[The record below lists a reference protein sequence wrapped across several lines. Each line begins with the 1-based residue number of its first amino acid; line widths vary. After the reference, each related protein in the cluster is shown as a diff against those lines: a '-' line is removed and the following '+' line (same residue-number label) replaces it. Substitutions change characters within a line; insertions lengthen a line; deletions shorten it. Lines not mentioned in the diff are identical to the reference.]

1 MIDPAV
7 DRIDEVSLDDEFP
20 LLGSMSPDA
29 SMKAGLLVV
38 VGPRER
44 VQFWLQFLAPV
55 EIECRGPVLD
65 MVLVFFMLPCYQFP
79 REGGRCWYKDVARLE

>member
-29 SMKAGLLVV
+29 SIKAGLLVV

-44 VQFWLQFLAPV
+44 VQFWLRFLAPV
-55 EIECRGPVLD
+55 EIECRGPVL
-65 MVLVFFMLPCYQFP
+65 VFFMLPCYQFP
-79 REGGRCWYKDVARLE
+79 HEGGRCWYKDVARLE

>member
-29 SMKAGLLVV
+29 SIKAGLLVV

-44 VQFWLQFLAPV
+44 VQF
-55 EIECRGPVLD
+55 
-65 MVLVFFMLPCYQFP
+65 
-79 REGGRCWYKDVARLE
+79 